1 MFKEFFL
8 SLIDLI
14 KDFKKF
20 VEFKKN
26 ESKYDYIF
34 FNEND
39 FTFQYLKKII
49 EKKNTRKNLLLLSY
63 ERINDCSYSQL
74 NFKNSFFYTILF
86 LTLKI
91 RFVYTTSTDLQ
102 NSMFQ
107 KSKVQKNFYIYIQH
121 STTGLSMIYNKK
133 AFLEFDA
140 VQVINKSQYN
150 DLIDINKIYKKNIKA
165 VISNYKFLETIPKNN
180 SSKLIDFLIAPTWHT
195 DFYELN
201 LHKKIFNLLHKN
213 NITFEFRPHYMSLKK
228 NELYLEHEFSNFLNM
243 EKLLNFKKYK
253 YLISDWSGIFLEFAL
268 INKTKPFLINTKKK
282 VLNEDYKKF
291 SNSPIEI
298 FSRKQIAHEIQIFQ
312 LEKILNLIN
321 ENKTDKDETTI
332 NKFYKNNFYL

>member
-1 MFKEFFL
+1 M
-8 SLIDLI
+8 IDLI

-20 VEFKKN
+20 LVFKKN

-34 FNEND
+34 FNENN
-39 FTFQYLKKII
+39 FTFQYLKKIA
-49 EKKNTRKNLLLLSY
+49 EKKNKNKNILVLSY
-63 ERINDCSYSQL
+63 EKINDCPYNQL
-74 NFKNSFFYTILF
+74 NFKKDFFYTLLF

-91 RFVYTTSTDLQ
+91 KFVYTTSTDLQ
-102 NSMFQ
+102 NSIFQ
-107 KSKVQKNFYIYIQH
+107 KSKVKKNFYIYIQH

-165 VISNYKFLETIPKNN
+165 AISNYKFLETIPKNN
-180 SSKLIDFLIAPTWHT
+180 SLVSIDFLIAPTWHT
-195 DFYELN
+195 DFYKLN
-201 LHKKIFNLLHKN
+201 LHKKIFDLLLKN
-213 NITFEFRPHYMSLKK
+213 NITFEFRPHYMSIKK
-228 NELYLEHEFSNFLNM
+228 NELYMEHQFSNFLNM

-253 YLISDWSGIFLEFAL
+253 YLITDWSGIFLEFAL

-291 SNSPIEI
+291 SNVPIEI
-298 FSRKQIAHEIQIFQ
+298 SSRKKIAHEIEIFE

-321 ENKTDKDETTI
+321 ENKTNEDENTI
-332 NKFYKNNFYL
+332 NEFYRNNFYL